1 MYKVIVAF
9 RDLQDKKRYA
19 VGDIYTGNR
28 AKELA
33 SAKNKAKMP
42 LIEEVPEPKAKEPE
56 VVEEPVPVEEPVAE
70 EAEVPK
76 KTRGRKKG
84 K

>member
-9 RDLQDKKRYA
+9 RDLQDGKRYK
-19 VGDIYTGNR
+19 VGDIYTGSR
-28 AKELA
+28 AEELA
-33 SAKNKAKMP
+33 SSNNKAKMP
-42 LIEEVPEPKAKEPE
+42 LIEEIPEPKAEKPE
-56 VVEEPVPVEEPVAE
+56 KVEEAPEEEVPV
-70 EAEVPK
+70 K

>member
-42 LIEEVPEPKAKEPE
+42 LIEEVPEPKVEEPE
-56 VVEEPVPVEEPVAE
+56 VVEEVVEETV

>member
-42 LIEEVPEPKAKEPE
+42 LIEEVPEPKVEEPE
-56 VVEEPVPVEEPVAE
+56 VVEEPIVE

>member
-19 VGDIYTGNR
+19 VGDIYTGKR

-33 SAKNKAKMP
+33 SSKNKAKRP
-42 LIEEVPEPKAKEPE
+42 LIEEVPEPKVEEPEVIEE
-56 VVEEPVPVEEPVAE
+56 VVEETA

>member
-33 SAKNKAKMP
+33 STKNKAKMP
-42 LIEEVPEPKAKEPE
+42 LIEEVPEPKAEEPE
-56 VVEEPVPVEEPVAE
+56 VVEEPVAE

>member
-33 SAKNKAKMP
+33 SNKNKAKMP
-42 LIEEVPEPKAKEPE
+42 LIEEVPEPKTEEPE
-56 VVEEPVPVEEPVAE
+56 EVEDVVEVEETPQ
-70 EAEVPK
+70 

>member
-42 LIEEVPEPKAKEPE
+42 LIEEVPEPKVEEPE
-56 VVEEPVPVEEPVAE
+56 VVEEPIIEET
-70 EAEVPK
+70 EVPK

>member
-33 SAKNKAKMP
+33 SSKNKAKMP
-42 LIEEVPEPKAKEPE
+42 LIEEVPEPK
-56 VVEEPVPVEEPVAE
+56 VEEPKEEPVVETE